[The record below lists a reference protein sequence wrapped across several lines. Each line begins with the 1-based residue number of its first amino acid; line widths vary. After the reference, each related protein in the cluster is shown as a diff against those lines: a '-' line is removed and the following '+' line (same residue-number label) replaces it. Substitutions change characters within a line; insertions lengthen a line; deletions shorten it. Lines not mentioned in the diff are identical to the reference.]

1 MEKLFAIVCVMLAF
15 GAFAAEQK
23 HSWFDM
29 DIGDIGT
36 PSRIW
41 PADGSNYE
49 AHLCVVTN
57 TSLGEYAADERCIRV
72 HADDDAMS
80 VLPEK
85 AAEIGAL
92 RKNCVNAVVRME
104 PFDAND
110 LPEIPDGAKTAVI
123 AAASGSDTNF
133 WVAAGVEDLGW
144 VDTGVSADVTAE
156 VTVEITFK
164 DSGDALTTVWTFNG
178 EDQFERTIAKAATLN
193 GVAFTGNGDI
203 LDCWGDSEDLGNLA
217 TFRIVGFPVDAIAVT
232 VTNSAGEV
240 IELSAAED
248 YKYLKDETVG
258 ITYVITNGWVFTD
271 DGASIRS
278 ESHTISNSVDNYEY
292 VAMNGRGIRDVDI
305 GPVDG
310 WFVVSPSDEGDLELV
325 GRYATLEEAMDAQK
339 GYTCLKSGYSST
351 QREIVVA
358 EDGKSIT
365 INGGDP
371 IPVKDHYQFI
381 PYGDTGIPGLLIA
394 DGEKR
399 ITSIAESSTDPTAMI
414 IGTIENSVPG
424 FSYSVLY
431 ADDLYFSVGLGATEP
446 IPGTGKKLELLA
458 PKGDNGKRFY
468 CIDIFD

>member
-1 MEKLFAIVCVMLAF
+1 MKKSIAITGMMLAF
-15 GAFAAEQK
+15 GVFAAEQK

-36 PSRIW
+36 PSRTW

-57 TSLGEYAADERCIRV
+57 TSLGEYVADEQCIRV
-72 HADDDAMS
+72 RAEEDAMS

-133 WVAAGVEDLGW
+133 WVAAGVEELRW
-144 VDTGVSADVTAE
+144 VDTEVSADVTAE
-156 VTVEITFK
+156 VTVKITFK

-178 EDQFERTIAKAATLN
+178 VDQFERTIAKAATLN

-203 LDCWGDSEDLGNLA
+203 LDCWGDYEDLGNLA
-217 TFRIVGFPVDAIAVT
+217 TFRIVGYPADAIAVT

-240 IELSAAED
+240 IKMSADED
-248 YKYLKDETVG
+248 YRYLKDETIG
-258 ITYVITNGWVFTD
+258 ISYVLTNGWVFTD
-271 DGASIRS
+271 DGAVTRS
-278 ESHTISNSVDNYEY
+278 ESHTISNAVDNYEY

-305 GPVDG
+305 GPADG
-310 WFVVSPSDEGDLELV
+310 WFVVCPSDEGDLELL
-325 GRYATLEEAMDAQK
+325 GRYATLAEALAAQK
-339 GYTCLKSGYSST
+339 GYTCLKSGYSSEA
-351 QREIVVA
+351 REITVA

-365 INGGDP
+365 IDGVV
-371 IPVKDHYQFI
+371 IQVKAHYQFV
-381 PYGDTGIPGLLIA
+381 PFGDTGMPGLLIA

-399 ITSIAESSTDPTAMI
+399 ITSFAENPEDSTEMI
-414 IGTIENSVPG
+414 VGTIENSVPG
-424 FSYSVLY
+424 FSYCVRY
-431 ADDLYFSVGLGATEP
+431 ADDLDFMEFEETAPVDGNGE
-446 IPGTGKKLELLA
+446 KLKLIA
-458 PKGDNGKRFY
+458 PKGDKGKRFY
-468 CIDIFD
+468 RIDITD